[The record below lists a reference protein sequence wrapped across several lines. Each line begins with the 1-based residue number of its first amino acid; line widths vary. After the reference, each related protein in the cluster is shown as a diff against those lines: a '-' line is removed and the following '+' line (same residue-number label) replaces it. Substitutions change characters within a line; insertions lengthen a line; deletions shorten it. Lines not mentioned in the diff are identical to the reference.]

1 MHLRILQICNKPP
14 VPARDGGALAM
25 LRMTEG
31 LLEAGCTVHA
41 LTIAT
46 AKHPWSPD
54 GQHQNLIAA
63 TQMDAV
69 VVDTSV
75 RWLPA
80 FLSLFKS
87 SSYNIDRFYSL
98 GFEAR
103 LVTQLASNE
112 YDIIQLESLYM
123 APYIQAIRRM
133 TKAKI
138 VLRAH
143 NTESAIW
150 RKYAEETSDTFKKIW
165 FNDLAKKLA
174 NYERKALSEVDAV
187 IPITPEDET
196 RLRAMTTANVPFH
209 TSTFAMKQGTAENNT
224 TEPLTIFHIG
234 AMDWKPNADG
244 VDWLCSEVWPI
255 VKLKITGA
263 TLHLAG
269 KGLDRARNFGEGIIN
284 HGEVESASEF
294 MSRYA
299 VMAVPLHSGGG
310 VKIKVIEAMFAGK
323 PVVTTST
330 GSEGIKFTQG
340 VDMYV
345 ADSAKEFADHL
356 VNLLHNPDKAE
367 QIVAAAKKCAQEN
380 HELGRV
386 SEKLC
391 DFYSKLIQ
399 S

>member
-31 LLEAGCTVHA
+31 LLEAGCTVHVLA
-41 LTIAT
+41 IAT
-46 AKHPWSPD
+46 AKHPWLPESK
-54 GQHQNLIAA
+54 HQNLIDA
-63 TQMDAV
+63 TRMDAV

-80 FLSLFKS
+80 FLSIFKS

-133 TKAKI
+133 SKAKI

-143 NTESAIW
+143 NTESEIW
-150 RKYAEETSDTFKKIW
+150 KKYAEETSDTFKKIW
-165 FNDLAKKLA
+165 FSDLTKKLA
-174 NYERKALSEVDAV
+174 IYERKALSEVDAV
-187 IPITPEDET
+187 IPITSEDEA
-196 RLRAMTTANVPFH
+196 RLRAMTTGNIPFH
-209 TSTFAMKQGTAENNT
+209 TSTFAMKHGTTESKP

-244 VDWLCSEVWPI
+244 VDWLCSEVWPL
-255 VKLKITGA
+255 VRLNVSGA

-269 KGLDRARNFGEGIIN
+269 KGLDRERSFGEGIMN

-299 VMAVPLHSGGG
+299 IMAVPLHSGGG

-323 PVVTTST
+323 PVVTTVT
-330 GSEGIKFTQG
+330 GSEGIKFTTG
-340 VDMYV
+340 VDMFV

-356 VNLLHNPDKAE
+356 INLLNNPDQAE
-367 QIVAAAKKCAQEN
+367 QIGAAAKKCAQEN

-386 SEKLC
+386 TEKLC